1 MLVLFAEMMRQ
12 CSACARLNI
21 LTADRRVSFF
31 YCRMYICDIYCFYDL
46 MFKMTDHLQP
56 QGNSSPASETL
67 SKVFSQLLKHSD
79 IKT

>member
-1 MLVLFAEMMRQ
+1 
-12 CSACARLNI
+12 
-21 LTADRRVSFF
+21 
-31 YCRMYICDIYCFYDL
+31 MYICDIYCFYDL

-79 IKT
+79 IKTLFIHMAGSWQVFVLSVCLYTSLHLIISYY